1 MTSSLAAV
9 LTTYR
14 PDAGFGGRFQ
24 ELSQLCRA
32 LIIVDNTPGGH
43 RFGDLPANA
52 IVLQDGVNKG
62 LGRALNLGIARAI
75 ELGCDTVVLF
85 DQDSSPASTLI
96 AGLQLALDSAGPRA
110 VVGPLHIDD
119 KTGRETAVLALTR
132 PDEPLRRVSC
142 LATSGMLFRVVDAPI
157 EPFSEEL
164 FLDLVDFEWCW
175 RMGRAGW
182 SFHKA
187 TGVAMAHRLGEGQR
201 RFAGLTYHVP
211 APYRHYFQF
220 RDTLRVVPRSYVP
233 LYPKL
238 RLLGILPLK
247 LLAYPWLMDRGSE
260 RLGWMLRGVRDA
272 LLGRLGAGA
281 ASAKLNT

>member
-9 LTTYR
+9 LTAYR
-14 PDAGFGGRFQ
+14 PDAGLGDRFR
-24 ELSQLCRA
+24 ELAQSCRA

-43 RFGDLPANA
+43 QFGALPANA
-52 IVLQDGVNKG
+52 VVLQDGLNKG
-62 LGRALNLGIARAI
+62 LGRALNLGIARAT
-75 ELGCDTVVLF
+75 ELGCDKVVLF
-85 DQDSSPASTLI
+85 DQDSSPPSSLI
-96 AGLQLALDSAGPRA
+96 DGLQAALSGAGSRA

-119 KTGRETAVLALTR
+119 QTGRETAVVSFARSST
-132 PDEPLRRVSC
+132 PLKRVSC
-142 LATSGMLFRVVDAPI
+142 LATSGMLFRLDEAPL

-175 RMGRAGW
+175 RMGQAGW
-182 SFHKA
+182 SFYKA
-187 TGVAMAHRLGEGQR
+187 VNVPMAHRLGEGQR

-220 RDTLRVVPRSYVP
+220 RDTLRIVPRSYVP

-247 LLAYPWLMDRGSE
+247 LVAYPWLMDRGLE

-281 ASAKLNT
+281 AGPKLNA

>member
-1 MTSSLAAV
+1 MALSLAAV
-9 LTTYR
+9 LTAYR
-14 PDAGFGGRFQ
+14 PDAGFGDRFR
-24 ELSQLCRA
+24 ELAQSCRA
-32 LIIVDNTPGGH
+32 LIVVDNTPRGH
-43 RFGDLPANA
+43 RFGELPANA

-62 LGRALNLGIARAI
+62 LGRALNLGIARAT
-75 ELGCDTVVLF
+75 ELGCDAVVLF
-85 DQDSSPASTLI
+85 DQDSSPPSSLI
-96 AGLQLALDSAGPRA
+96 DGLQAALSGAGPRA
-110 VVGPLHIDD
+110 VVAPLHIDD
-119 KTGRETAVLALTR
+119 QTGRETAVLSLAR
-132 PDEPLRRVSC
+132 PNAPLKRVSC
-142 LATSGMLFRVVDAPI
+142 LATSGMLFRLDESPL

-175 RMGRAGW
+175 RMGQAGW
-182 SFHKA
+182 SFYKA
-187 TGVAMAHRLGEGQR
+187 TNVPMAHRLGEGQR

-238 RLLGILPLK
+238 RLLCILPLK
-247 LLAYPWLMDRGSE
+247 LIAYPWLMDRGLE

-281 ASAKLNT
+281 AGPKLNA